1 MKRMDLLNKGSEK
14 KGFESPAGMILNVV
28 NIMKN
33 KEIQSL
39 PK

>member
-1 MKRMDLLNKGSEK
+1 MKRMYLRIEGSEK
-14 KGFESPAGMILNVV
+14 KGFESPAGMILNGV

-33 KEIQSL
+33 KEIQSI